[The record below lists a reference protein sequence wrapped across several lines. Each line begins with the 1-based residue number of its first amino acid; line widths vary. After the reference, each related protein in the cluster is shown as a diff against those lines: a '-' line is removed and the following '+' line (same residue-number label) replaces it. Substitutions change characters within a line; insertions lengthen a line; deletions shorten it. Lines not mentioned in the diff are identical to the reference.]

1 MHLTHH
7 KEDLEMIDPGLFE
20 LIQLEE
26 ERQARRLIMIPSE
39 SLAPD
44 VIREVI
50 GSVFTNIYAE
60 GYLRPETLTFS
71 EEEIFDYANMIGTYR
86 RYSDPRYYK
95 GVEYVDVVE
104 ALARR
109 RCAEAFAANGITAD
123 ELFVNVQPLSGA
135 PANNAVYTA
144 FLSPGDTIL
153 GMNLLH
159 GGHLSHGSPVNR
171 SGVFYNAQYYS
182 VDPKTERLD
191 YDALLKKALD
201 LKPKIIIAGY
211 SSYPWVPDWGKFREI
226 ADSVGALLL
235 TDVSHIAG
243 LIAAGQIPSPVGFAH
258 VITFTTHKTMIGP
271 RGACIITDNKA
282 FAAKIDKAVFPGE
295 QGGPHINTIA
305 ALALTFKL
313 AQTEAFKDLQKQ
325 ILKNALAFSDQLK
338 ARGLRV
344 PYDGTDTH
352 IVLLDCKSV
361 KGEDHAYL
369 SGDMGAR
376 ILDIAGIV
384 ANRNTIPGDRSAFSA
399 TGIRFGSTWLTQRGF
414 QEKEFKAIADIIADL
429 LEHTTPYNMSGRGSP
444 KRRAKVDFEVL
455 EAVKLKVKQLVEQ
468 TEEYARISNPHAYPH
483 YYDIK
488 DNLEADQAWFRI
500 SGDQI
505 RLFMSYVFSSDIESL
520 KSGQSQLTFLH
531 TSAGTIKAVIT
542 CENPYAFTVA
552 LAGDKAGLAGAWL
565 RDLSDAYIKFDD
577 DLSMRVPGPMRIENI
592 SSGTPGKLSDDPI
605 GEQKPYFIGIDHDK
619 RSGDEKPEFEWESLE
634 PEELRKTPLH
644 ETHLEMGAKMVTFAG
659 WDMPVW
665 YSSVLEEH
673 RAVREAAGL
682 FDVTHM
688 GVYQAEGPDAGMF
701 LDSVCGN
708 DISALGVGESCYTHF
723 LDQNAN
729 VIDDLLVYQRGKEK
743 FLAVVNASNDEKDWA
758 WLNAVR
764 KGEVCIDN
772 KSPWAVAFGRN
783 VILRNLRDPSAD
795 ADMRVDI
802 ALQGPKSRDIL
813 LKLECSLS
821 DRRTIRALNWAELG
835 EVVLDGIP
843 VVVSRTGYTGERMG
857 FELFV
862 HPEHTIKLWKALLKA
877 GEDLGIKPCGLGA
890 RDSLRTE
897 AGLPLYG
904 HEMGGQLNLG
914 VGQAGFTIFVKT
926 YKPWFIGR
934 AAFLLQES
942 TRDAVVVR
950 FRFDEKRT
958 RMAHLGDP
966 VVDDHGKVIGTVTS
980 CAIDFEGTL
989 TGQAYVLEKYSAEG
1003 TGLFIYQGSPNKTDK
1018 SPAQLNLGDR
1028 VTLPAR
1034 ATIISRF
1041 LK

>member
-1 MHLTHH
+1 
-7 KEDLEMIDPGLFE
+7 
-20 LIQLEE
+20 
-26 ERQARRLIMIPSE
+26 
-39 SLAPD
+39 LA
-44 VIREVI
+44 
-50 GSVFTNIYAE
+50 
-60 GYLRPETLTFS
+60 
-71 EEEIFDYANMIGTYR
+71 
-86 RYSDPRYYK
+86 
-95 GVEYVDVVE
+95 
-104 ALARR
+104 
-109 RCAEAFAANGITAD
+109 
-123 ELFVNVQPLSGA
+123 
-135 PANNAVYTA
+135 
-144 FLSPGDTIL
+144 
-153 GMNLLH
+153 
-159 GGHLSHGSPVNR
+159 
-171 SGVFYNAQYYS
+171 
-182 VDPKTERLD
+182 
-191 YDALLKKALD
+191 
-201 LKPKIIIAGY
+201 
-211 SSYPWVPDWGKFREI
+211 KFREI

-282 FAAKIDKAVFPGE
+282 FANKIDKAVFPGE

-313 AQTEAFKDLQKQ
+313 AQTEEFKQLQNQ
-325 ILKNALAFSDQLK
+325 ILKNAVVFSDQLK

-399 TGIRFGSTWLTQRGF
+399 TGVRFGSTWLTQRGF
-414 QEKEFKAIADIIADL
+414 KEKEFTEVANIIADL
-429 LEHTTPYNMSGRGSP
+429 LAHTTPYNMPGRGSP
-444 KRRAKVDFEVL
+444 KRRAKVDFEAL
-455 EAVKLKVKQLVEQ
+455 EQAKLKVKKLVEH
-468 TEEYARISNPHAYPH
+468 TKDFTKISKRHSYPH
-483 YYDIK
+483 YYDIE
-488 DNLEADQAWFRI
+488 DNLDADQACFRI
-500 SGDQI
+500 SGVQI
-505 RLFMSYVFSSDIESL
+505 RLFMSYVFSSDIEAL
-520 KSGQSQLTFLH
+520 KPGQSQPTYLH
-531 TSAGTIKAVIT
+531 TNSEDIKAVIT
-542 CENPYAFTVA
+542 CEDPITFT
-552 LAGDKAGLAGAWL
+552 LTLRGDKAGLAGAWL

-577 DLSMRVPGPMRIENI
+577 DLAMRVPGPMRIALIPAQKIDKIN
-592 SSGTPGKLSDDPI
+592 DDPI
-605 GEQKPYFIGIDHDK
+605 GGQKPYYIGITKDH
-619 RSGDEKPEFEWESLE
+619 RTGEVKPEFSWEPTESE
-634 PEELRKTPLH
+634 VLRKTPLYK
-644 ETHLEMGAKMVTFAG
+644 THLEMGAKMVPFAG
-659 WDMPVW
+659 WEMPVW

-708 DISALGVGESCYTHF
+708 EISALEVGQSCYTHF

-729 VIDDLLVYQRGKEK
+729 VIDDLLVYRRGKEK
-743 FLAVVNASNDEKDWA
+743 FLAVVNASNDDKDWA

-764 KGEVCIDN
+764 KGEVRVDN

-783 VILRNLRDPSAD
+783 VILRNLRDPSAGD
-795 ADMRVDI
+795 DMRIDI
-802 ALQGPKSRDIL
+802 ALQGPRSRDIL
-813 LKLECSLS
+813 LNLQCSLT
-821 DRRTIRALNWAELG
+821 DRCTILALNWAELG
-835 EVVLDGIP
+835 EVTLDEIP
-843 VVVSRTGYTGERMG
+843 LVVSRTGYTGERMG

-862 HPEHTIKLWKALLKA
+862 HPQNSVKLWKALLKA

-904 HEMGGQLNLG
+904 HEMGGRLNLG
-914 VGQAGFTIFVKT
+914 VGQAGFNIFVKT

-934 AAFLLQES
+934 DSYLLQES
-942 TRDAVVVR
+942 TRESVVVR

-980 CAIDFEGTL
+980 CAIDYEGTL
-989 TGQAYVLEKYSAEG
+989 TGQAYILEKYSDEG
-1003 TGLFIYQGSPNKTDK
+1003 TGFFIYQGSPSKADK
-1018 SPAQLNLGDR
+1018 SPAELNLGDR
-1028 VTLPAR
+1028 VTLPSR
-1034 ATIISRF
+1034 ASVISRF